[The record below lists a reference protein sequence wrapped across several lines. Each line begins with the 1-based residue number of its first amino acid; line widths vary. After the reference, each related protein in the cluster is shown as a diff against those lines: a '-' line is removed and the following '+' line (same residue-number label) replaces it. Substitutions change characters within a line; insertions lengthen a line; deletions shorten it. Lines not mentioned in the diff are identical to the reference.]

1 MIVDRKPKQR
11 QQPVVRQSLTGEKT
25 IIVRTLGPTLTQ
37 FGVANAL
44 NDPALE
50 LRNAQGTLVDSNDN
64 WKSSPK
70 KAQIQASGLAPP
82 NLAEPAVLDTLP
94 MGNYT
99 AIVRGVG
106 TMPTGLAI
114 LAMSAIGRLL
124 FRGRLDD
131 FCKTAG
137 RDCAARDH

>member
-1 MIVDRKPKQR
+1 MIGGII
-11 QQPVVRQSLTGEKT
+11 LTGQKT
-25 IIVRTLGPTLTQ
+25 LIVRALGPTLTQ

-64 WKSSPK
+64 WQSSPK

-82 NLAEPAVLDTLP
+82 DSAEPAVLVTLA

-106 TMPTGLAI
+106 AMPTGLA
-114 LAMSAIGRLL
+114 LL
-124 FRGRLDD
+124 EIYPQ
-131 FCKTAG
+131 
-137 RDCAARDH
+137 